1 VGDQTRERRAA
12 DAVEDGLRLYSQGDL
27 RAALGVWRGALE
39 MDPANKR
46 ARDYVKYVEEHF
58 DILDEKIRSARARR
72 ASQERV
78 ATAMA
83 TGSAIEI
90 EAEEGEEGDD
100 YDSFEVDSEVGAAA
114 ESESEP
120 TIEKLPETKRTIQ
133 GWQSKV
139 VHRDAAA
146 RVIESV
152 DEGWDLDGLDEFIGS
167 GTSGGVFP
175 KAQLPDVA
183 TDPLGDLAASD
194 ESLMSDPEA
203 GEVTRPAPRAHRISV
218 PPAPELNPYGMRD
231 FEPDALAPTE
241 AGRGRGLVA
250 PADPAPAAEP
260 EAEVRDVRVSFRTS
274 TAPPPSHVPMPPAG
288 PDEETMDRRDWALP
302 ATDGDVPPL
311 ELERGPERERRAPT
325 EDPTIGASSVEVD
338 DQLLSFEDQT
348 QEARRVPMGAMED
361 AIADLGPAP
370 PDPAV
375 DPDGDRPTQLYARPS
390 NASRAPQTISLT
402 LASSEL
408 AAELDD
414 AVTGEEGSPENIAAR
429 VRWLFERA
437 GRELKAGRFSL
448 AAVAVD
454 LALSE
459 HPDSA
464 VAQKAVQS
472 SRDLVY
478 DVYRH
483 YLGDLGLIPSL
494 AQPIDSIPVHELDHR
509 AAFLLTRVDGILTLE
524 DILDVSGM
532 ARLEAYRHLCRLLMR
547 GFLTVR

>member
-1 VGDQTRERRAA
+1 MGDQTRERRAA

-39 MDPANKR
+39 MDPDNKR

-58 DILDEKIRSARARR
+58 DLLVEKIRTARARR
-72 ASQERV
+72 ASEERV
-78 ATAMA
+78 STAMA
-83 TGSAIEI
+83 TGSAIEMVADDGDDEYDAFEVAESDVGDEPA
-90 EAEEGEEGDD
+90 EAE
-100 YDSFEVDSEVGAAA
+100 VTV
-114 ESESEP
+114 
-120 TIEKLPETKRTIQ
+120 EKVPETKRTMQ
-133 GWQSKV
+133 GWDSKV

-146 RVIESV
+146 RMVESV

-175 KAQLPDVA
+175 KTQLPDA
-183 TDPLGDLAASD
+183 SESADLATSGD
-194 ESLMSDPEA
+194 DSLMSDPEA
-203 GEVTRPAPRAHRISV
+203 GEVTLPAPRAYKISV
-218 PPAPELNPYGMRD
+218 PPPPALQPFDISDFSPDLVETVEGVRGIARTAPP
-231 FEPDALAPTE
+231 EPPPPIVPAAPTE
-241 AGRGRGLVA
+241 
-250 PADPAPAAEP
+250 P
-260 EAEVRDVRVSFRTS
+260 EVRDVRVSFRNS
-274 TAPPPSHVPMPPAG
+274 TAPPPARLPTPAAG
-288 PDEETMDRRDWALP
+288 PDEETMDRQPGWTIP

-311 ELERGPERERRAPT
+311 EPGRRAPT
-325 EDPTIGASSVEVD
+325 EDPTIGTSSVEVD

-348 QEARRVPMGAMED
+348 IEGRRVPLSSMED
-361 AIADLGPAP
+361 AIADLGPGAEP
-370 PDPAV
+370 G
-375 DPDGDRPTQLYARPS
+375 DPDGERPTQLYSRPS
-390 NASRAPQTISLT
+390 GSRAPQTISLP
-402 LASSEL
+402 LASTEL

-414 AVTGEEGSPENIAAR
+414 AVAGEEGTPDTIAAR

-437 GRELKAGRFSL
+437 SRELKAGRFSL

-478 DVYRH
+478 EVYRN
-483 YLGDLGLIPSL
+483 YLGDLGLVPAL
-494 AQPIDSIPVHELDHR
+494 AQPIDTIPVSELDHR
-509 AAFLLTRVDGILTLE
+509 AAFLLTRVDGVLTLE

-547 GFLTVR
+547 GFLSVR